1 MTTMQKV
8 SWTDIET
15 YVNNLALV
23 LNRYQ
28 WDGIIGVSRGGL
40 IPAVMLSN
48 KLDIKFLG
56 SIEAVTY
63 DEPGKINEKGTRLG
77 PLVNIPKELKEDR
90 IIIVDDILETGS
102 TAKALYEHYP
112 DAYYLFMGK
121 RQDTNLGRLQKYYY
135 SATWEHNKWLT
146 FPWEPEPEKV
156 PFPF

>member
-1 MTTMQKV
+1 MQKV

-63 DEPGKINEKGTRLG
+63 DEPGKINE
-77 PLVNIPKELKEDR
+77 
-90 IIIVDDILETGS
+90 
-102 TAKALYEHYP
+102 
-112 DAYYLFMGK
+112 
-121 RQDTNLGRLQKYYY
+121 
-135 SATWEHNKWLT
+135 
-146 FPWEPEPEKV
+146 
-156 PFPF
+156 